1 MMTKKLLIKCNLLM
15 MVGIA
20 LCPLHLAASN
30 VGKVYP
36 SEKKTIVDRTTG
48 NVITVLTSSPFDD
61 TKPYQTHTTWTADGN
76 WIIFRSERSGNGS
89 QAFLVNELT
98 GTIIQLT
105 DDPHVSSGAHITLS
119 RKEMKMFY
127 QRRTQAAGKN
137 ITELLELNIGDLITD
152 ALAGKVATGY
162 ERIIATIPDVRVEG
176 LALDAD
182 ESCLY
187 WGVHLEYAQDKEKVP
202 HPTMPDI
209 NNDYRSEAF
218 LKYKQEYD
226 HWTNTISGAG
236 KSVIRKTNIKTGK
249 TGDVVEF
256 NFRLGHLQ
264 ANPWTPGE
272 ILYCKETGGDADQR
286 TWVVR
291 SDGTNNRPAYV
302 ETPDEWVTHETVSSP
317 DEMMFIIS
325 GNRPDLLFKPSG
337 IGTLDLRTNQM
348 RLIGQVD
355 EVFWHCNGSPDR
367 KWAVGDTH
375 SGSIYLIDRENGK
388 RTLLSAGHPM
398 EPDHTHPIF
407 SPDSKRV
414 LIQSGVLTDGKI
426 LNLMEISVPEK

>member
-1 MMTKKLLIKCNLLM
+1 
-15 MVGIA
+15 
-20 LCPLHLAASN
+20 
-30 VGKVYP
+30 
-36 SEKKTIVDRTTG
+36 
-48 NVITVLTSSPFDD
+48 VLTSSPFDD
-61 TKPYQTHTTWTADGN
+61 RKPYQTYTTWTADGN
-76 WIIFRSERSGNGS
+76 WIIFRSARGGNGT
-89 QAFLVNELT
+89 QAFIVNELT
-98 GTIIQLT
+98 GVIIQLT
-105 DDPHVSSGAHITLS
+105 DEAELKAGNLRLS
-119 RKEMKMFY
+119 RKEMKLFY
-127 QRRTQAAGKN
+127 QRKVPAADKKN
-137 ITELLELNIGDLITD
+137 KVVQFVELNIGDLITD

-162 ERIIATIPDVRVEG
+162 ERIITTLPNAD
-176 LALDAD
+176 LAQMDLDAD
-182 ESCLY
+182 ESFLY
-187 WGVHLEYAQDKEKVP
+187 WGVYLEDAEGSNTIP
-202 HPTMPDI
+202 HPIMPDI

-218 LKYKQEYD
+218 LKYKEEYNY
-226 HWTNTISGAG
+226 WANMIKGGG
-236 KSVIRKTNIKTGK
+236 KSAIRKTNVRTGE
-249 TGDVVEF
+249 TSDVVEF
-256 NFRLGHLQ
+256 NFQMGHLQ

-286 TWVVR
+286 TWIVR
-291 SDGTNNRPAYV
+291 ADGTNNRPAYV
-302 ETPDEWVTHETVSSP
+302 ETPDEWVTHETVSGP
-317 DEMMFIIS
+317 DEMMFIVS

-355 EVFWHCNGSPDR
+355 GIFWHCNGSPDR

-398 EPDHTHPIF
+398 IPDHTHPIF